1 VIFSHSFFN
10 QNYKAM
16 KYTIYIFITSVL
28 LSSCSGGQESQS
40 SKEKNIPSDDF
51 KSIPINLEAEEVK
64 LASAIEAV
72 EIMQLEEGSDGFVSI
87 IYKLNESA
95 EHFVIVDSK
104 ELNIFIYNKQ
114 GKFEGTFNH
123 NGNGP
128 EEYQGITDVWQ
139 EGDHIVVYSSAN
151 NRVLKYDHEGN
162 FIAAF
167 KMEYPYT
174 NVFPQKNGYVAN
186 LNTDDLDDRLVF
198 LDENFKRKSSALPHF
213 ARQDF
218 MQLTFNTFNEYKGNV
233 DYRTAMSD
241 TIFLVERDQVRP
253 LIKLDYGDNW
263 LWEDPAILGDF
274 EKAMGLLNTTEK
286 VWMLWSHL
294 VGERYLYLMSGLGF
308 GSELRSIVDRETGT
322 QFTLNI
328 SKSEKELYSLTPIKW
343 EGDRLL
349 ASMASYDAVEIIR
362 KLTPGQVEYRT
373 GTNLKEIESNEN
385 PVLMWVKFKDFN

>member
-1 VIFSHSFFN
+1 
-10 QNYKAM
+10 M
-16 KYTIYIFITSVL
+16 KYTIYVFAISVL
-28 LSSCSGGQESQS
+28 LSSCSGGQESHS
-40 SKEKNIPSDDF
+40 SKETNIPSDDF
-51 KSIPINLEAEEVK
+51 KSIPINLDAVEVK

-72 EIMQLEEGSDGFVSI
+72 EIMQLEEGSDGFMSI
-87 IYKLNESA
+87 IYKLSESA
-95 EHFVIVDSK
+95 EHYVIVDSK
-104 ELNIFIYNKQ
+104 EPNIFRYNKK
-114 GKFEGTFNH
+114 GKFEGAFNH

-128 EEYQGITDVWQ
+128 EEYQGITDIWQ

-151 NRVLKYDHEGN
+151 NRVLNYDHEGN
-162 FIAAF
+162 FISSF

-186 LNTDDLDDRLVF
+186 LNTDDLDGRLVF
-198 LDENFKRKSSALPHF
+198 LDENFKRRSTALPHF

-218 MQLTFNTFNEYKGNV
+218 MQMTFNTFNEYKEGA
-233 DYRTAMSD
+233 DYRTVLSD
-241 TIFLVERDQVRP
+241 TIFMIEGDQARP

-263 LWEDPAILGDF
+263 LWKDPALLGDY

-294 VGERYLYLMSGLGF
+294 VGERYLYLMSELGF
-308 GSELRSIVDRETGT
+308 RGGALRSIVDRETGA

-328 SKSEKELYSLTPIKW
+328 SKAETEFYTFTPIKW

-349 ASMASYDAVEIIR
+349 ASMASYDAVEIIE
-362 KLTPGQVEYRT
+362 KLAPGQVEYRT
-373 GTNLKEIESNEN
+373 RTTLEGLESNEN

>member
-1 VIFSHSFFN
+1 
-10 QNYKAM
+10 M

-95 EHFVIVDSK
+95 EHFAIVDSK

-114 GKFEGTFNH
+114 GKFEGTFNR

-139 EGDHIVVYSSAN
+139 EGEYIMVYSSRH
-151 NRVLKYDHEGN
+151 RVLKYNHEGN
-162 FIAAF
+162 FVAAY

-186 LNTDDLDDRLVF
+186 LNTDDLNDRLVF
-198 LDENFKRKSSALPHF
+198 LDKNFKRRSTALPHF

-218 MQLTFNTFNEYKGNV
+218 MQMTFNTFNEYKEGA

-241 TIFLVERDQVRP
+241 TIFFIEGNQATP
-253 LIKLDYGDNW
+253 LIKLDYGENW
-263 LWEDPAILGDF
+263 LWKDTDIFSDPN
-274 EKAMGLLNTTEK
+274 KAMGLISSSEK
-286 VWMLWSHL
+286 VWDLMSHL
-294 VGERYLYLMSGLGF
+294 VGNRYLYLSSNLGF
-308 GSELRSIVDRETGT
+308 TGQLMSVIDRETGA
-322 QFTLNI
+322 QFALNI
-328 SKSEKELYSLTPIKW
+328 SKSEKEPYTFTPIKW

-349 ASMASYDAVEIIR
+349 VSMASYDAVEIIG

-373 GTNLKEIESNEN
+373 GTTLEAVESNEN
-385 PVLMWVKFKDFN
+385 PVLMWVKFKNFN

>member
-1 VIFSHSFFN
+1 
-10 QNYKAM
+10 M
-16 KYTIYIFITSVL
+16 KYTICIFSISIL

-40 SKEKNIPSDDF
+40 SKATNIPSDDF
-51 KSIPINLEAEEVK
+51 KSIPIDLDAEEVK

-72 EIMQLEEGSDGFVSI
+72 EIMQFEEGSEGLIDQVNL
-87 IYKLNESA
+87 LNESA
-95 EHFVIVDSK
+95 EHYVIVSRGYSTVF
-104 ELNIFIYNKQ
+104 IFDKQ
-114 GKFEGTFNH
+114 GKFIRDFNH
-123 NGNGP
+123 KGNGP
-128 EEYQGITDVWQ
+128 EEYQPILNLWQ

-198 LDENFKRKSSALPHF
+198 LDENFKRRSTALPHF

-218 MQLTFNTFNEYKGNV
+218 MQFTFNTFNEYKGNV
-233 DYRTAMSD
+233 DYRTVMSD
-241 TIFLVERDQVRP
+241 TIFLVEGDQVRP

-263 LWEDPAILGDF
+263 LWEDPAILGDY

-294 VGERYLYLMSGLGF
+294 VGERYLYLRSGLGF
-308 GSELRSIVDRETGT
+308 GSELRSIVDRKTGT
-322 QFTLNI
+322 QFALNI
-328 SKSEKELYSLTPIKW
+328 SKSEKELYTFTPIKW

-349 ASMASYDAVEIIR
+349 ASMASYDAVEIIE
-362 KLTPGQVEYRT
+362 KLAPGQVEYRT
-373 GTNLKEIESNEN
+373 GTTLEGLESNEN